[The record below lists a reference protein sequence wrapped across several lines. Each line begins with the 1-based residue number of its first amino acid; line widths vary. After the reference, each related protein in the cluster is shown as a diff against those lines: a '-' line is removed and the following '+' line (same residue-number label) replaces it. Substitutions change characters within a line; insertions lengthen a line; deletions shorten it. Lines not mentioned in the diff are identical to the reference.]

1 MKRIAVVTVGRSD
14 YGVNRPLL
22 QALQAD
28 PDFALDLIVGGA
40 HLAPEFGRTL
50 SEIEADGI
58 KAVATVDLAQRG
70 DSPEEIARSMG
81 RGTAGFAEAYA
92 RIRPDLVVVHG
103 DRFEMHAAA
112 VAAVPFLIPMVHLD
126 GGALTLGAIDD
137 ALRHSMTKLASLHFA
152 ETQDYAARVIQM
164 GEEPWRVTVAG
175 ALGLDNLAQVKLL
188 TPAEMEARFG
198 LSLPE
203 GQPFLLATYHPSTRE
218 FAQTGEHIG
227 AVLGAIEAS
236 GLPVVFTY
244 PNADTGSGVVIEAI
258 ENFVENHAEA
268 RAVPHL
274 GTQGYFSLMARAA
287 AMVGNSS
294 SGIIEAASF
303 KLPVVNIGRRQE
315 GRLAPA
321 NVIVTGTTQAEI
333 QESIRRAIAPE
344 FRAGLAGLVNPYGD
358 GRAAE
363 RMIAVLRQTDPKDP
377 RLIRKTFYDLPRAA
391 P

>member
-14 YGVNRPLL
+14 YGVYRPLL
-22 QALQAD
+22 RALKAD
-28 PDFALDLIVGGA
+28 PGFALELIVGGA

-50 SEIEADGI
+50 SEIEADDV
-58 KAVATVDLAQRG
+58 KAATTVDLAQGG
-70 DSPEEIARSMG
+70 DSPEEVARAMG
-81 RGTAGFAEAYA
+81 RGTVGFAEAYA
-92 RIRPDLVVVHG
+92 RMRPDLVVVLG

-112 VAAVPFLIPMVHLD
+112 VAAVPFLIPIVHLD

-137 ALRHSMTKLASLHFA
+137 ALRHSMTKLSSLHFA

-164 GEEPWRVTVAG
+164 GEEPWRVTVTG
-175 ALGLDNLAQVKLL
+175 ALGLDNLTQVKLL
-188 TPAEMEARFG
+188 TPAEIEARFG
-198 LSLPE
+198 LDLPE
-203 GQPFLLATYHPSTRE
+203 GRPFLLATYHPSTRE

-227 AVLGAIEAS
+227 AVVAAIEAS

-258 ENFVENHAEA
+258 EKFVQNRAEA
-268 RAVPHL
+268 WAVPHL

-303 KLPVVNIGRRQE
+303 ELPVVNIGRRQE

-321 NVIVTGTTQAEI
+321 NVIATGTTKAEI
-333 QESIRRAIAPE
+333 LAGIRDAVSPE
-344 FRAGLAGLVNPYGD
+344 FRAGLADLVNPYGD
-358 GRAAE
+358 GHAAE
-363 RMIAVLRQTDPKDP
+363 RMIAVLRNTDPKDP
-377 RLIRKTFYDLPRAA
+377 RLIRKTFYDLQRDAT
-391 P
+391 